1 MLKVFGAA
9 RWLLGLP
16 PANAIEAPQ
25 PVAATTFHR
34 FRELPPEIRRGIWN
48 LALPPP
54 RVYEPEASSTDVLKP
69 VKFLTEFPPP
79 AMREACRE
87 AYGVCMSRGCFQSG
101 YWGSRMRGIWYNVFT
116 DAIYYACEMQCTRT
130 QIETPATIYLSADCA
145 LRSPNCRDFLMSPKF
160 DYCERLIVA
169 VYPPG
174 SWEMDAKELRGTE
187 PVFRKIK
194 DEESVGYHGFDDT
207 DWPMEERQVVEG
219 YDAPESDVIGWEDAK
234 EVILNIFERRKGI
247 LREINEEGPSEI
259 TVREYHEG
267 DLEVEAVEVFRTP
280 IPKALPA

>member
-25 PVAATTFHR
+25 PVAATTLHR
-34 FRELPPEIRRGIWN
+34 FRELPPEIRRGIWD

-54 RVYEPEASSTDVLKP
+54 RVYEPEASSTDVMKP

-87 AYGVCMSRGCFQSG
+87 AYG
-101 YWGSRMRGIWYNVFT
+101 
-116 DAIYYACEMQCTRT
+116 
-130 QIETPATIYLSADCA
+130 
-145 LRSPNCRDFLMSPKF
+145 F

-187 PVFRKIK
+187 PVFRKIM
-194 DEESVGYHGFDDT
+194 DGESVGYHEFDDT

-234 EVILNIFERRKGI
+234 EVILNIFERRKEI
-247 LREINEEGPSEI
+247 LREINEEGPSESRSENI
-259 TVREYHEG
+259 TKEIWRWRLWRSFESPYPRLCQLDQAVNRMRE
-267 DLEVEAVEVFRTP
+267 RR
-280 IPKALPA
+280 

>member
-1 MLKVFGAA
+1 MPSK
-9 RWLLGLP
+9 LP
-16 PANAIEAPQ
+16 
-25 PVAATTFHR
+25 
-34 FRELPPEIRRGIWN
+34 N
-48 LALPPP
+48 L
-54 RVYEPEASSTDVLKP
+54 
-69 VKFLTEFPPP
+69 
-79 AMREACRE
+79 
-87 AYGVCMSRGCFQSG
+87 
-101 YWGSRMRGIWYNVFT
+101 
-116 DAIYYACEMQCTRT
+116 CTRT

-194 DEESVGYHGFDDT
+194 DEESVGYHEFDDT

-234 EVILNIFERRKGI
+234 EVILNIFERRKEI

>member
-1 MLKVFGAA
+1 
-9 RWLLGLP
+9 
-16 PANAIEAPQ
+16 
-25 PVAATTFHR
+25 
-34 FRELPPEIRRGIWN
+34 
-48 LALPPP
+48 
-54 RVYEPEASSTDVLKP
+54 
-69 VKFLTEFPPP
+69 
-79 AMREACRE
+79 
-87 AYGVCMSRGCFQSG
+87 
-101 YWGSRMRGIWYNVFT
+101 
-116 DAIYYACEMQCTRT
+116 MQCIRT

-187 PVFRKIK
+187 PVFRKIM
-194 DEESVGYHGFDDT
+194 DGESVGYHKFDDA

-219 YDAPESDVIGWEDAK
+219 YDVPESDVIGWEDAK
-234 EVILNIFERRKGI
+234 EVILNIFERRKEI

-267 DLEVEAVEVFRTP
+267 DLEVEAVEVFRKP
-280 IPKALPA
+280 VPKALPA